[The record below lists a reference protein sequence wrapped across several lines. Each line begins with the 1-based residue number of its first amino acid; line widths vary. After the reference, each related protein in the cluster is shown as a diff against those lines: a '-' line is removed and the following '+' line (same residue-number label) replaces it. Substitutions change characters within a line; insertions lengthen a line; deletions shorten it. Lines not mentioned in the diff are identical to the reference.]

1 MKSWDDAFRYF
12 MQDVFEMRSIVAGF
26 VVVVSQE
33 TKKGVCFV
41 GFVYVDKESESKREE
56 REDNQSSRPRILGS
70 RLLPLLPPVE
80 RFLKPSFIPIF
91 FQGFSVRSLGLW
103 MGRCGSLAGG
113 VVGGVMGSSAV
124 GLDCG
129 EAESSVRDR

>member
-1 MKSWDDAFRYF
+1 M
-12 MQDVFEMRSIVAGF
+12 
-26 VVVVSQE
+26 
-33 TKKGVCFV
+33 
-41 GFVYVDKESESKREE
+41 VYSSK
-56 REDNQSSRPRILGS
+56 PRILGS
-70 RLLPLLPPVE
+70 RPPLLPPVD

-91 FQGFSVRSLGLW
+91 FHGFSVRSLGLW

-129 EAESSVRDR
+129 EPLSSVKANEADSPLGLSRAPEVRLPMACTAPSDMFERL